1 MKLLCRIMSVAC
13 PVMLTVSK
21 SIKPVDMMMSS
32 LVTKDTVMVDA
43 IARWPFLRA
52 FFKAIKKN
60 GVM

>member
-1 MKLLCRIMSVAC
+1 MSVAC